1 MSAAGPAVAVGL
13 VLDAVLGEPPAPL
26 HPVARFGDA
35 MRALE
40 RHTYRDDVIAGAT
53 HAVVGGGAA
62 LASGWLLERVIG
74 RRGALAASIG
84 VASAGRMLTAEVT
97 RVGQALENDDLDGA
111 RRLVGG
117 LVGRDTSGLDPNEV
131 ARAAIESLAENA
143 VDAVT
148 AGVWWGVVGGAPAV
162 LGHRA
167 LNTLDA
173 MVGHRS
179 LRYERFG
186 WASARL
192 DDVANWVPARLTS
205 VGAAIA
211 HPSRARAV
219 VRTVRRDAWRHPSPN
234 GGVVEAAMAAVLG
247 VRLGG
252 TNRYGN
258 RTEDRGTLGDGPQPT
273 PADVQRAVAA
283 ARRAT
288 IATVGLVLVGEQL
301 VRGCARAT
309 GRRRPRR

>member
-1 MSAAGPAVAVGL
+1 MSAAGPAVVAGL
-13 VLDAVLGEPPAPL
+13 VLDAMLGEPPARV

-35 MRALE
+35 MGVLE
-40 RHTYRDDVIAGAT
+40 RHTYRDDLITGAI

-62 LASGWLLERVIG
+62 VASGWLLERVIG
-74 RRGALAASIG
+74 RRAVLAASIG

-97 RVGQALENDDLDGA
+97 RVGRALEGADLDDA

-117 LVGRDTSGLDPNEV
+117 LVGRDTSDLDPGEV

-179 LRYERFG
+179 PRYERFG

-192 DDVANWVPARLTS
+192 DDVANWVPARLTAM
-205 VGAAIA
+205 GAAIA
-211 HPSRARAV
+211 HPSRAAAV
-219 VRTVRRDAWRHPSPN
+219 VRTVRRDARRHPSPN

-252 TNRYGN
+252 TNRYAD
-258 RTEDRGTLGDGPQPT
+258 RTEDRGTLGDGPHPA
-273 PADVQRAVAA
+273 PADVRRAVAA
-283 ARRAT
+283 ARRTT
-288 IATVGLVLVGEQL
+288 IATVCLLLVGEQL
-301 VRGCARAT
+301 TRGCVRAT
-309 GRRRPRR
+309 GRR